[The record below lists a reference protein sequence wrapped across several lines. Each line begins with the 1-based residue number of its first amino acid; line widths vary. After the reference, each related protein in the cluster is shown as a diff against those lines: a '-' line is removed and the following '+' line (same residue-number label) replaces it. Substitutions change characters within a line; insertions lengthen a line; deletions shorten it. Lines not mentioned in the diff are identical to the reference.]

1 MKLILDEGHLC
12 CFFLDD
18 DLAAKSLQKWSFE
31 LFLIKRWFPALSSS
45 NLVKFSDW
53 NLMKFPRRPE
63 NT

>member
-31 LFLIKRWFPALSSS
+31 LFLIKRWFPALSSL
-45 NLVKFSDW
+45 NLVKFSD
-53 NLMKFPRRPE
+53 
-63 NT
+63 